1 MSAPAGWYPDPSAPP
16 GAAASTAPPL
26 RWWDGTA
33 WTEHTHGGAGAQPG
47 AGDWRRPGWQ
57 QPAPWGRQGGD
68 APGAAAY
75 GTTAEQYAGRATGPR
90 TRLLATPDG
99 QPFGA
104 LPRRLVARVVDA
116 LVVQLVVLVAAWSQL
131 RLVAEAFRT
140 YFDQVVTAAQAGA
153 TTAPPT
159 DVVTAP
165 GIVDA
170 VNTVSFTTLA
180 VSAVYTIL
188 FLRFLGATPGK
199 LLLGLRVR
207 DVERPG
213 LPGWGQAVL
222 RWVARDLVSNVPFA
236 GQAYWVLDSL
246 WPLWDTRRQALH
258 DKPGR
263 TVVVRARR

>member
-1 MSAPAGWYPDPSAPP
+1 
-16 GAAASTAPPL
+16 
-26 RWWDGTA
+26 
-33 WTEHTHGGAGAQPG
+33 
-47 AGDWRRPGWQ
+47 
-57 QPAPWGRQGGD
+57 
-68 APGAAAY
+68 
-75 GTTAEQYAGRATGPR
+75 
-90 TRLLATPDG
+90 
-99 QPFGA
+99 
-104 LPRRLVARVVDA
+104 VV
-116 LVVQLVVLVAAWSQL
+116 VAAWSQL
-131 RLVAEAFRT
+131 RVVADAFRT
-140 YFDQVVTAAQAGA
+140 YLDQVVVAAQAGA

-159 DVVTAP
+159 DVVTGP
-165 GIVDA
+165 GIVA
-170 VNTVSFTTLA
+170 AANTVSFVTIA

-199 LLLGLRVR
+199 LLLGVRVR

-222 RWVARDLVSNVPFA
+222 RWVSRELVVNVPVA

>member
-16 GAAASTAPPL
+16 GASATPAPPL
-26 RWWDGTA
+26 RWWDGTS
-33 WTEHTHGGAGAQPG
+33 WTEHTHGSAPASS
-47 AGDWRRPGWQ
+47 ADWRQPGWQ

-68 APGAAAY
+68 APG
-75 GTTAEQYAGRATGPR
+75 GSGYATGSSGGWDAGPR

-99 QPFGA
+99 QPFA
-104 LPRRLVARVVDA
+104 PLFRRLVARVVDA
-116 LVVQLVVLVAAWSQL
+116 LVVQVVVVVAAWGQL
-131 RLVAEAFRT
+131 RVVTDAFRT
-140 YFDQVVTAAQAGA
+140 YVDQVVAAAQAGA
-153 TTAPPT
+153 TTAPPAE
-159 DVVTAP
+159 VVTAP
-165 GIVDA
+165 A
-170 VNTVSFTTLA
+170 VLSALNSVSVVLLA
-180 VSAVYTIL
+180 VSAVYTVL

-199 LLLGLRVR
+199 LLVGVRVR
-207 DVERPG
+207 DVARPG

-236 GQAYWVLDSL
+236 GQAYWLLDSL